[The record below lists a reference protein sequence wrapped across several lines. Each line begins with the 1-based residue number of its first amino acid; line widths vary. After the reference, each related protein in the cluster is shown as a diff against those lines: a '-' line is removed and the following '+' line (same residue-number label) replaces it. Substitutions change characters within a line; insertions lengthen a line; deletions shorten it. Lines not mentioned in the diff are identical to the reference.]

1 MEYKDGI
8 ISDIYRFVG
17 KYEVSSQ
24 HFDSNYI
31 ECYGGIKEAIRGLS
45 FPYLRRCALLWSLL
59 KSSMSVP
66 FSFGDHVSDDMTEH
80 TRNNLEEFVEVEKL
94 EQIFKIPSLDAVVN
108 HEVSRS
114 VVSRWLRHFSEDLKV
129 KNQQFILYSTPVVPF
144 RLMILP
150 NVYQDLLQRL
160 VHWLSVTEMM
170 SL

>member
-1 MEYKDGI
+1 M
-8 ISDIYRFVG
+8 
-17 KYEVSSQ
+17 
-24 HFDSNYI
+24 
-31 ECYGGIKEAIRGLS
+31 S

-80 TRNNLEEFVEVEKL
+80 TTNNLEEFVEVEKL